1 MHTDMAQ
8 LEKILI
14 GIREEDIR
22 TKRTLNRRFLII
34 EGLYVNTGG
43 TYFHSVA
50 PPCAH
55 LPAYL

>member
-1 MHTDMAQ
+1 MAQ

-43 TYFHSVA
+43 TLLLSFPSVCVRA
-50 PPCAH
+50 CVPLIGCI
-55 LPAYL
+55 